1 MLALSPNP
9 HSMPCRSPCEVSN
22 LSSAHPSH
30 PISGA
35 QLIVETLYAVL
46 ALGSVALLGLREIS
60 GMGSE
65 FRNLAL
71 MVD

>member
-1 MLALSPNP
+1 M
-9 HSMPCRSPCEVSN
+9 
-22 LSSAHPSH
+22 SSSHPSH

-60 GMGSE
+60 GIGSE

-71 MVD
+71 MVDYLVCVLFASKAVWDLW